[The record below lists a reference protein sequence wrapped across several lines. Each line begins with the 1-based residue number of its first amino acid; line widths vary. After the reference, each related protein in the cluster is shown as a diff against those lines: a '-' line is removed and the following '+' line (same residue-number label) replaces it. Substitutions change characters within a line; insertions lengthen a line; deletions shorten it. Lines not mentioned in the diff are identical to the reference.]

1 MLKEGISEIL
11 GTTSNLAEYNQ
22 HYLDS
27 ESNQGVLQRAV
38 GVEMLIFLDP
48 EHKSD
53 HLALLM
59 EGGGPLGGGFEE
71 SYLTLKDCQRVHQML
86 LNPVFNSEVLAS
98 EWKSRCGK
106 IFKRSSYFEGNDSTN
121 VNDQNGITVETSN

>member
-11 GTTSNLAEYNQ
+11 EATPNLAEYNQ

-27 ESNQGVLQRAV
+27 ESTQGVLHRAV

-59 EGGGPLGGGFEE
+59 EGPGPLGGGFEE
-71 SYLTLKDCQRVHQML
+71 SNLTFKDCQRVHQML
-86 LNPVFNSEVLAS
+86 LNPVFNSEQLAA
-98 EWKSRCGK
+98 EWKLRCGK
-106 IFKRSSYFEGNDSTN
+106 IFKRSSYFEGSESTN
-121 VNDQNGITVETSN
+121 INDQNGITTENTS